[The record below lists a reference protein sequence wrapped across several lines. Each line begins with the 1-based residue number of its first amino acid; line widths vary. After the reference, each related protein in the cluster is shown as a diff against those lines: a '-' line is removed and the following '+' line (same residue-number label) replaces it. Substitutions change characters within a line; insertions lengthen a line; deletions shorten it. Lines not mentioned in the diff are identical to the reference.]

1 MGSDNKNMPTGRLA
15 RLAKMSGLS
24 TAISSSYMVQ
34 KVKGVFQDEEGRAR
48 SKMEAHV
55 RNAERMVETMG
66 NMKGAVMK
74 LGQMLSL
81 GDDAHVPK
89 EFRDVI
95 SKLQASAPTLPFDQV
110 YDAVVANLGGAQPD
124 TVFAHIDAEP
134 LAAASL
140 AQAHRA
146 RLRTGEDV
154 VIKIQYPG
162 VADTVTSDLRN
173 LKSMIETSGIVGKRF
188 NLDETFLEVEEM
200 LAVELDYVQEA
211 DSLEAFARIMANRPR
226 VAIPRLY
233 RQYCTPRMLV
243 MEYMPGLSLEE
254 WLAQGPSQAE
264 KDQLGIDMVD
274 NFFFSYFNHRMIH
287 ADPQLGNFRF
297 REDGTIVMLDFGC
310 VKVFDSSFV
319 NGYSELIRATWRQD
333 RPRLLRGL
341 HQMGFIDA
349 PEPSPLADYLERF
362 ANLMMKGFMRDEPS
376 SFIGDEYP
384 AAIKALSLD
393 PILLQGVK
401 FPRAIIYLDR
411 VHMGNY
417 FLMRRLGVR
426 ANFHQILRRNV
437 DLEKA

>member
-110 YDAVVANLGGAQPD
+110 YDAVVTNLGGAQPD
-124 TVFAHIDAEP
+124 SVFAHIDAEP

-188 NLDETFLEVEEM
+188 NLDETFTEVEEM
-200 LAVELDYVQEA
+200 LALELDYVREA
-211 DSLEAFARIMANRPR
+211 NSLEAFTKIMANRPR

-233 RQYCTPRMLV
+233 RQYCTTRMLV
-243 MEYMPGLSLEE
+243 MEFMPGLSLEE

-274 NFFFSYFNHRMIH
+274 NFFFSFFKDRMIH

-310 VKVFDSSFV
+310 VKEFEPWFV
-319 NGYSELIRATWRQD
+319 DGYSELIRATWRQD

-384 AAIKALSLD
+384 AAIKALTMD

-411 VHMGNY
+411 VHMANY